1 MRAATE
7 WKFFLGAS
15 FLTAALIEPHAGAM
29 PVAAGIVLAAV
40 VRWGLSRSA
49 RGKS

>member
-15 FLTAALIEPHAGAM
+15 FLTAALIVPHAGAQ
-29 PVAAGIVLAAV
+29 PVAAGIVLAAF
-40 VRWGLSRSA
+40 VRWARSRNG
-49 RGKS
+49 RGPF

>member
-1 MRAATE
+1 MGAATE

-15 FLTAALIEPHAGAM
+15 FLTAALIAPHAGAT

>member
-1 MRAATE
+1 MRGAAE

-15 FLTAALIEPHAGAM
+15 FLTAALIVPHAGAK
-29 PVAAGIVLAAV
+29 PVAAGIVLAAL
-40 VRWGLSRSA
+40 VRWGRSRTP